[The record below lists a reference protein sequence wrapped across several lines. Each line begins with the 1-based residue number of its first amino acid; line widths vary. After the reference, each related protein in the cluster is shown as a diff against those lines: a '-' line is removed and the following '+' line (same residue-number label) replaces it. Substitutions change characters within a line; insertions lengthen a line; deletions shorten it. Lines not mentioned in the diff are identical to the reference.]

1 MSNAILGWG
10 LIGASN
16 VARNRLVNAI
26 NSQPDS
32 RIVAVMSRD
41 LGRAQAF
48 ARECTIPTAYDSLD
62 AILADPKVDCVYIST
77 TNDLHYA
84 QTLAAARAGKHIL
97 CEKPLALELDQARE
111 MVEVCRHAGVVL
123 GTNHHMRNSVIHRK
137 ARQMILDGAIGKPL
151 SARLL
156 RAMYLPTNLHTWRLA
171 QSAGGG
177 AILDMTVHDADIS
190 RFVLTSEVESVVA
203 IKSQQG
209 LGVGDIED
217 TVMGVLNF
225 RNGVMCQFH
234 DSFVVKHADMH
245 FEIFGTEGS
254 LCAEKAMMGQGG
266 GKLFLRR
273 GDERQEIDCGAYEE
287 LHTRAV
293 KLFNAA
299 VRGQGQPA
307 VSGEDGVRSLQ
318 IALAVRDA
326 ANTGKRVYLDM

>member
-1 MSNAILGWG
+1 MSESNILGWG
-10 LIGASN
+10 LVGASN

-32 RIVAVMSRD
+32 RVAAVMSRD
-41 LGRAQAF
+41 LNRAQAF
-48 ARECTIPTAYDSLD
+48 ARECNISAAYDSLD
-62 AILADPKVDCVYIST
+62 AMLADPNVHCVYIST

-84 QTLAAARAGKHIL
+84 QTLAAARAGKHVL
-97 CEKPLALELDQARE
+97 CEKPLALELAQARE
-111 MVEVCRHAGVVL
+111 MVDACQRAGVVL

-156 RAMYLPTNLHTWRLA
+156 RAMYLPANLHTWRISA
-171 QSAGGG
+171 AAGGG
-177 AILDMTVHDADIS
+177 AILDMTVHDADIA
-190 RFVLTSEVESVVA
+190 RFVLNSEVESVVA
-203 IKSQQG
+203 IKTQQG

-217 TVMGVLNF
+217 TVMGVF
-225 RNGVMCQFH
+225 AFCNGVLCQFH

-245 FEIFGTEGS
+245 FEIHGTDGS
-254 LCAEKAMMGQGG
+254 LYAEKAMSGQGG

-273 GDERQEIDCGAYEE
+273 GDARTEIDCGAYEE

-299 VRGQGQPA
+299 VRGHGQPA

-326 ANTGKRVYLDM
+326 ANTGRRVYL